1 MVTVAALA
9 VLAQLSLMPMPTPAP
24 RPIGAPGLRAA
35 DTLPLPAP
43 GADLDRVEG
52 EFLGGSAGNAVAE
65 VQRRVEEHHRELR
78 GAIEGGRRRDLPAP

>member
-24 RPIGAPGLRAA
+24 RPVGAPGLHAA

-43 GADLDRVEG
+43 GADLNRVES
-52 EFLGGSAGNAVAE
+52 EFLGGSAENAVAE
-65 VQRRVEEHHRELR
+65 ARRRVEEHHRALR
-78 GAIEGGRRRDLPAP
+78 GAIEGGPRRDPPAP